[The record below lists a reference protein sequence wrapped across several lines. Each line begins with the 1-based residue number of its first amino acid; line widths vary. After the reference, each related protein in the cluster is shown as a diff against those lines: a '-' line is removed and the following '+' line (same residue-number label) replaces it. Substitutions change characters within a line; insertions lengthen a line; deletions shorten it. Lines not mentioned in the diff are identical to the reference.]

1 MQTITTIGLDIAK
14 SVFQVHGVDASGQ
27 VVIRRQLKRRY
38 VLAFF
43 QKLPPCLVGIEAC
56 ASSHH
61 WSRELKA
68 LGHTVR
74 LMPPAYVKPYVK
86 RQKNDAADAEAICE
100 AVTRANMRF
109 VATKTP
115 EQQSCL
121 TLHRTRHLFIRQQTA
136 VINVIRAHLAEFG
149 IVAPVGRKGVEEL
162 LDVVAD
168 PSDKRVPEIAR
179 ACLAALG
186 AQLRRL
192 KEQILEFD
200 RMIMAWHRSNDAS
213 RRLDA
218 IPGVGPML
226 ATALVASVADPK
238 VFRSGRNFS
247 AWIGLVPKQ
256 HSSGGKDRLGSISK
270 QGDRYLRSL
279 FMAGALAVIR
289 YAKIHGTKHRPWL
302 TALLAR
308 RPTKVA
314 AIALA
319 NKIARMAWAMM
330 VQRRALQGTR
340 RACGVNE
347 IAPDL
352 RRDVTVG
359 KGEQHVMQSR
369 SIRRSGQPTCA
380 SALSNAC

>member
-1 MQTITTIGLDIAK
+1 MHTVTTIGLDIAK
-14 SVFQVHGVDASGQ
+14 SVFQVHGIDAEDR
-27 VVIRRQLKRRY
+27 VIIRRQLKRRY

-43 QKLPPCLVGIEAC
+43 EKLPPCLVGIEAC
-56 ASSHH
+56 ASSHY
-61 WSRELKA
+61 WSRELRA
-68 LGHTVR
+68 LGHSVR

-86 RQKNDAADAEAICE
+86 RQKNDATDAEAICE

-162 LDVVAD
+162 LDAVAD
-168 PSDKRVPEIAR
+168 PSDKRVPEVAR
-179 ACLAALG
+179 TCLAALG

-200 RMIMAWHRSNDAS
+200 RMILAWHRSNEAS

-218 IPGVGPML
+218 IPGVGPVL

-238 VFRSGRNFS
+238 AFRSGRNFS

-256 HSSGGKDRLGSISK
+256 HSSGGKDRRGGISK

-330 VQRRALQGTR
+330 ARGERYKEPVAL
-340 RACGVNE
+340 A
-347 IAPDL
+347 A
-352 RRDVTVG
+352 
-359 KGEQHVMQSR
+359 
-369 SIRRSGQPTCA
+369 
-380 SALSNAC
+380 